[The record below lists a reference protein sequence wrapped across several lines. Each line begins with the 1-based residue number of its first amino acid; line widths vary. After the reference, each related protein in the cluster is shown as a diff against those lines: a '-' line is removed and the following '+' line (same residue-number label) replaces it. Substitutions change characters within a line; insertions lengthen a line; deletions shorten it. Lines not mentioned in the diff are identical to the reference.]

1 MSRRSA
7 KNGTRQSCLSWWT
20 LQSRMKSFSAES
32 LFTMSGA
39 GISPPE
45 PHKPCH
51 FRQLK
56 WFYNALHMPHK
67 PWRPCRELGESFG
80 CLCYLMLMFLLS
92 SSEFQR
98 IQGIWCRIWV
108 SVRCQHGATSDMRWN
123 KPNRH
128 LPSLVVVA
136 SCNDTIFTLLMRFG
150 SLKQK
155 GGLKSNSSSNI
166 GVDQT

>member
-7 KNGTRQSCLSWWT
+7 KNGTRKSSLSWWT

-45 PHKPCH
+45 PHKPSH
-51 FRQLK
+51 FRRLK

-67 PWRPCRELGESFG
+67 PCRPCRELGESLG
-80 CLCYLMLMFLLS
+80 CLCYLMFLLS
-92 SSEFQR
+92 SSELKR
-98 IQGIWCRIWV
+98 IRGRWCRT

-128 LPSLVVVA
+128 LSSLVVVA
-136 SCNDTIFTLLMRFG
+136 PRKDNIFNILMHFG
-150 SLKQK
+150 TLKQK
-155 GGLKSNSSSNI
+155 GGLKSNGSSNI
-166 GVDQT
+166 GVDQI